1 MRNQSIT
8 RTTDAVVIKPEF
20 FKKKKRVRSGW
31 APRGGRQPLGE
42 PQWGAR
48 AERRVRG
55 GSGGGGRGGGGGRRG
70 GGGDGQPSF
79 VMHDRDDGSE
89 HKASSRYDSD
99 DTSGGRHSTHS
110 HSHSDTRGDDDGDG
124 GDGGDSDG
132 GDGGDGGDDYK
143 CGDRVKAQLS
153 GFDKYEEG
161 VITKVNGDGTFDML
175 FEDMGEYGEERM
187 DVRAD
192 ELSPTMGQAEGAED
206 PSLDSRW

>member
-70 GGGDGQPSF
+70 GGDDGQPSF
-79 VMHDRDDGSE
+79 VMHDREDGSE
-89 HKASSRYDSD
+89 HKSSSRYDSD
-99 DTSGGRHSTHS
+99 DTGGGRHFTDA
-110 HSHSDTRGDDDGDG
+110 HSHSDTHGDDD
-124 GDGGDSDG
+124 

-192 ELSPTMGQAEGAED
+192 EMSPMGQADGAED

>member
-1 MRNQSIT
+1 
-8 RTTDAVVIKPEF
+8 
-20 FKKKKRVRSGW
+20 
-31 APRGGRQPLGE
+31 
-42 PQWGAR
+42 
-48 AERRVRG
+48 
-55 GSGGGGRGGGGGRRG
+55 
-70 GGGDGQPSF
+70 
-79 VMHDRDDGSE
+79 MHDREDGSE
-89 HKASSRYDSD
+89 HKSSSRYDSD
-99 DTSGGRHSTHS
+99 DTGGGRHFTDA
-110 HSHSDTRGDDDGDG
+110 HSHSDTHGDDDGDG
-124 GDGGDSDG
+124 DDGDGSDG

-192 ELSPTMGQAEGAED
+192 EMSPMGQADGAED